1 MTKKLILSYQS
12 QCNRLFKIYV
22 DDNETIFIKNVS
34 ENFTNEIEQ
43 WKNPD
48 LDIALLLALYP
59 IKKLNKIIENFD
71 IDYNALDY
79 TLSYLNDTGT
89 SEQIENYFKNLKIVT
104 AANAGTD
111 TNIKYFLDDNK
122 YKRTV
127 KTYDIQN

>member
-1 MTKKLILSYQS
+1 MTKKLILSYRS

-71 IDYNALDY
+71 VDYNALDY
-79 TLSYLNDTGT
+79 ALSYLNDTGT
-89 SEQIENYFKNLKIVT
+89 SEQVENYFKNLKIVT

-111 TNIKYFLDDNK
+111 TNIQYFLDDNK
-122 YKRTV
+122 
-127 KTYDIQN
+127 

>member
-1 MTKKLILSYQS
+1 MTKKLILSYRS

-59 IKKLNKIIENFD
+59 IKKLNKVIENFD
-71 IDYNALDY
+71 VDYNALY
-79 TLSYLNDTGT
+79 YALSYLDNTGT
-89 SEQIENYFKNLKIVT
+89 AEQIENYFKNLKIVT
-104 AANAGTD
+104 AASAGTD
-111 TNIKYFLDDNK
+111 TNIQYFLDDNK
-122 YKRTV
+122 
-127 KTYDIQN
+127 